1 MVRSSCRQ
9 AGSSDFF
16 DSDLPPIFLSSW
28 QNLQDHVSLVDSTA
42 PFSSFTSPCP
52 FLTILRWAPNR
63 DFRDRFHILLSS
75 PNREFRDRLATNR
88 DFRDRFH
95 ILLSSPNREFRDRYA
110 PNRDFR
116 DRFHI
121 LLSSPNREFRDR
133 YAPNRDF
140 RDRFEEKSLCFA
152 GGSTGARH
160 SVQKLQGVK
169 HYFGPGN
176 MRHWPHHRL
185 LNQPFQSLRASL
197 RPIQPL
203 IRSLRASLGL
213 IQP

>member
-1 MVRSSCRQ
+1 MP
-9 AGSSDFF
+9 AGREFRFF
-16 DSDLPPIFLSSW
+16 RLGPPANIPRSSW

-75 PNREFRDRLATNR
+75 PNREFRDRLAT
-88 DFRDRFH
+88 
-95 ILLSSPNREFRDRYA
+95 
-110 PNRDFR
+110 NRDFR